1 MKIAISKLPNNPWWG
16 TGVISYKDNP
26 VMRDRVI
33 PDQDLLI
40 RERLNLINTM
50 KNNKLDVVEFS
61 FPKELE
67 NNKYGHDY
75 VFIRDT
81 FISDLNGN
89 ALLLK
94 FSQKNRNAESQI
106 ISGYLEK
113 LDFNIKE
120 LPNKKNMFAEGG
132 EFYYCPKENLLFSGV
147 TRNSISGAEEVAS
160 FLKVNELII
169 VETKAFHLDTVF
181 TTVFDHDGS
190 LCAVIVCKKLIS
202 KNSMERLNEFA
213 NSTNIKIFNIP
224 SHDAIGSSKN
234 IGSLAVNNLSVPG
247 LLISS
252 RRFSDSSVI
261 EELDSM
267 NIKMEVSPVSQFQ
280 LSGGSIHCLTNE
292 LWL

>member
-33 PDQDLLI
+33 PEQDLLI

-94 FSQKNRNAESQI
+94 FSQKNRNAESQM

-169 VETKAFHLDTVF
+169 VKTKAFHLDTVF

-202 KNSMERLNEFA
+202 KNSMKRLDEFA
-213 NSTNIKIFNIP
+213 SSTNIKIFNIP

-252 RRFSDSSVI
+252 SRFSDSSVI
-261 EELDSM
+261 EKLDSM
-267 NIKMEVSPVSQFQ
+267 NIKMEVSQVSQFQ

-292 LWL
+292 L

>member
-16 TGVISYKDNP
+16 TGVVSYKDNP
-26 VMRDRVI
+26 VMRDGII

-40 RERLNLINTM
+40 KERLNLINTM
-50 KNNKLDVVEFS
+50 KNHEIDVVEFS
-61 FPKELE
+61 FPKQLE
-67 NNKYGHDY
+67 NSKYGHDY

-94 FSQKNRNAESQI
+94 FSQTNRDAESQL

-132 EFYYCPKENLLFSGV
+132 EFYYCPKEKLLFSGV

-181 TTVFDHDGS
+181 TTVFDHDGN
-190 LCAVIVCKKLIS
+190 LCAVIVCKELIS
-202 KNSMERLNEFA
+202 KNSMERLDEFA
-213 NSTNIKIFNIP
+213 SSINIKIFNIP
-224 SHDAIGSSKN
+224 FYDAIGSDKK

-252 RRFSDSSVI
+252 SRFSDPSLI
-261 EELDSM
+261 EDLDNL
-267 NIKMEVSPVSQFQ
+267 NIKTEVSPVSQFQ

-292 LWL
+292 L

>member
-16 TGVISYKDNP
+16 TGVVGYKDNP
-26 VMRDRVI
+26 VMRNGII

-40 RERLNLINTM
+40 KERLNLINTM
-50 KNNKLDVVEFS
+50 KSHEIDVVEFS
-61 FPKELE
+61 FPKQLE
-67 NNKYGHDY
+67 NSKYGHDY

-94 FSQKNRNAESQI
+94 FSQTNRDAESQM
-106 ISGYLEK
+106 ISDYLEK

-120 LPNKKNMFAEGG
+120 LPNNKNMFAEGG

-181 TTVFDHDGS
+181 TTVFDHDGN
-190 LCAVIVCKKLIS
+190 LCAVIVCKELIS
-202 KNSMERLNEFA
+202 KNSMERLDEFA
-213 NSTNIKIFNIP
+213 SSINIKIFNIP
-224 SHDAIGSSKN
+224 FHDAIGSDKK

-252 RRFSDSSVI
+252 SRFSDPSLI
-261 EELDSM
+261 EDLDNL
-267 NIKMEVSPVSQFQ
+267 NIKTEVSQVSQFQ

-292 LWL
+292 L

>member
-169 VETKAFHLDTVF
+169 VKTKAFHLDTVF

-202 KNSMERLNEFA
+202 KNSMKRLDEFA
-213 NSTNIKIFNIP
+213 SSTNIKIFNIP

-252 RRFSDSSVI
+252 SRFSDSSVI
-261 EELDSM
+261 EKLDSM
-267 NIKMEVSPVSQFQ
+267 NIKMEVSQVSQFQ

-292 LWL
+292 L

>member
-132 EFYYCPKENLLFSGV
+132 EFYYCPKENLLFSGL

-169 VETKAFHLDTVF
+169 VKTKAFHLDTVF

-202 KNSMERLNEFA
+202 KNSMKRLDEFA
-213 NSTNIKIFNIP
+213 SSTNIKIFNIP

-252 RRFSDSSVI
+252 SRFSDSSVI
-261 EELDSM
+261 EKLDSM
-267 NIKMEVSPVSQFQ
+267 NIKMEVSQVSQFQ

-292 LWL
+292 L

>member
-16 TGVISYKDNP
+16 TGVVGYKDNP
-26 VMRDRVI
+26 VMRDGII

-40 RERLNLINTM
+40 KERLNLINTM
-50 KNNKLDVVEFS
+50 KSHEIDVVEFS
-61 FPKELE
+61 FPKQLE
-67 NNKYGHDY
+67 NSKYGHDY

-94 FSQKNRNAESQI
+94 FSQTNRDAESQM
-106 ISGYLEK
+106 ISDYLEK

-120 LPNKKNMFAEGG
+120 LPNNKNMFAEGG

-181 TTVFDHDGS
+181 TTVFDHDGN
-190 LCAVIVCKKLIS
+190 LCAVIVCKELIS
-202 KNSMERLNEFA
+202 KNSMERLDEFA
-213 NSTNIKIFNIP
+213 SSINIKIFNIP
-224 SHDAIGSSKN
+224 
-234 IGSLAVNNLSVPG
+234 
-247 LLISS
+247 
-252 RRFSDSSVI
+252 FS
-261 EELDSM
+261 
-267 NIKMEVSPVSQFQ
+267 
-280 LSGGSIHCLTNE
+280 
-292 LWL
+292 

>member
-26 VMRDRVI
+26 IMRDRVI
-33 PDQDLLI
+33 PDQGLLI

-50 KNNKLDVVEFS
+50 KNNKLDVVELS

-132 EFYYCPKENLLFSGV
+132 EFYYCPKENLLFSGL

-169 VETKAFHLDTVF
+169 VKTKAFHLDTVF

-202 KNSMERLNEFA
+202 KNSMKRLDEFA
-213 NSTNIKIFNIP
+213 SSTNIKIFNIP

-252 RRFSDSSVI
+252 SRFSDSSVI
-261 EELDSM
+261 EKLDSM
-267 NIKMEVSPVSQFQ
+267 NIKMEVSQVSQFQ

-292 LWL
+292 L

>member
-16 TGVISYKDNP
+16 TGVVGYKDNP
-26 VMRDRVI
+26 VMRDGII

-40 RERLNLINTM
+40 KERLNLINTM
-50 KNNKLDVVEFS
+50 KSHEIDVVEFS
-61 FPKELE
+61 FPKQLE
-67 NNKYGHDY
+67 NSKYGHDY

-94 FSQKNRNAESQI
+94 FSQTNRNAESQM

-120 LPNKKNMFAEGG
+120 LPNNKNMFAEGG

-181 TTVFDHDGS
+181 TTVFDHDGN
-190 LCAVIVCKKLIS
+190 LCAVIVCKELIS
-202 KNSMERLNEFA
+202 KNSMERLDEFA
-213 NSTNIKIFNIP
+213 SSTNIKIFNIP

-252 RRFSDSSVI
+252 SRFSDSSLI
-261 EELDSM
+261 EDLDNL
-267 NIKMEVSPVSQFQ
+267 NIKTEVSPVSQFQ

-292 LWL
+292 L

>member
-16 TGVISYKDNP
+16 TGVIGYKDNP
-26 VMRDRVI
+26 VMRDGII

-40 RERLNLINTM
+40 KERLNLINTM
-50 KNNKLDVVEFS
+50 KSHEIDVIEFS
-61 FPKELE
+61 FPKQLE
-67 NNKYGHDY
+67 NSKYGHDY

-89 ALLLK
+89 VLLLK
-94 FSQKNRNAESQI
+94 FSQINRDAESQI

-120 LPNKKNMFAEGG
+120 LPNNKNMFAEGG

-181 TTVFDHDGS
+181 TTVFDHDGN
-190 LCAVIVCKKLIS
+190 LCAVIVCKELIS
-202 KNSMERLNEFA
+202 KNSMERLDEFA
-213 NSTNIKIFNIP
+213 SSINIKIFNIP
-224 SHDAIGSSKN
+224 FHDAIGSDKK

-252 RRFSDSSVI
+252 SRFSDPSLI
-261 EELDSM
+261 EDLDNL
-267 NIKMEVSPVSQFQ
+267 NIKTEVSPVSQFQ

-292 LWL
+292 L

>member
-33 PDQDLLI
+33 PDQGLLI

-94 FSQKNRNAESQI
+94 FSQKNRNAESQM

-202 KNSMERLNEFA
+202 KNSMKRLDEFA
-213 NSTNIKIFNIP
+213 SSTNIKIFNIP

-252 RRFSDSSVI
+252 SRFSDSSVI

-267 NIKMEVSPVSQFQ
+267 NIKMEVSQVSQFQ

-292 LWL
+292 L

>member
-1 MKIAISKLPNNPWWG
+1 MKIAITKLPNSPWWG
-16 TGVISYKDNP
+16 TGVIGYKDNP
-26 VMRDRVI
+26 VMRDGII
-33 PDQDLLI
+33 PDQDLI
-40 RERLNLINTM
+40 IKERLNLINTM
-50 KNNKLDVVEFS
+50 KNNKIDVVEFS

-94 FSQKNRNAESQI
+94 FSQKNRNAESQM

-169 VETKAFHLDTVF
+169 VKTKAFHLDTVF

-202 KNSMERLNEFA
+202 KNSMERLDEFA
-213 NSTNIKIFNIP
+213 SSTNIKIFNIP

-252 RRFSDSSVI
+252 SRFSNSSVI

-267 NIKMEVSPVSQFQ
+267 NIKMEVSQVSQFQ

-292 LWL
+292 L

>member
-169 VETKAFHLDTVF
+169 VETEAFHLDTVF

-202 KNSMERLNEFA
+202 KNSMERLDEFA

-252 RRFSDSSVI
+252 SRFSDSSVI
-261 EELDSM
+261 EELNSM

-292 LWL
+292 L

>member
-26 VMRDRVI
+26 IMRDRVI
-33 PDQDLLI
+33 PDQGLLI

-50 KNNKLDVVEFS
+50 KNNKLDVVELS

-94 FSQKNRNAESQI
+94 FSQKNRNAESQM

-132 EFYYCPKENLLFSGV
+132 EFYYCPKEKLLFSGV

-202 KNSMERLNEFA
+202 KNSMKRLDEFA
-213 NSTNIKIFNIP
+213 SSTNIKIFNIP

-252 RRFSDSSVI
+252 SRFSDPSLI

-292 LWL
+292 L

>member
-16 TGVISYKDNP
+16 TGVVGYKDNP
-26 VMRDRVI
+26 VMRDGII

-40 RERLNLINTM
+40 KERLNLINTM
-50 KNNKLDVVEFS
+50 KSHEIDVVEFS
-61 FPKELE
+61 FPKQLE
-67 NNKYGHDY
+67 NSKYGHDY

-94 FSQKNRNAESQI
+94 FSQKNRDAESQM

-120 LPNKKNMFAEGG
+120 LPNNKNMFAEGG
-132 EFYYCPKENLLFSGV
+132 EFYYCPKEKLLFSGV

-181 TTVFDHDGS
+181 TTVFDHDGN
-190 LCAVIVCKKLIS
+190 LCAVIVCKELIS
-202 KNSMERLNEFA
+202 KNSMERLDEFA
-213 NSTNIKIFNIP
+213 SSINIKIFNIP
-224 SHDAIGSSKN
+224 FYDAIGSDKK

-252 RRFSDSSVI
+252 SRFSDPSLI
-261 EELDSM
+261 EDLDNL

-292 LWL
+292 L

>member
-16 TGVISYKDNP
+16 TGVVGYKDNP
-26 VMRDRVI
+26 VMRDGII

-40 RERLNLINTM
+40 KERLNLINTM
-50 KNNKLDVVEFS
+50 KSHEIDVVEFS
-61 FPKELE
+61 FPKQLE
-67 NNKYGHDY
+67 NSKYGHDY

-94 FSQKNRNAESQI
+94 FSQTNRNAESQM

-120 LPNKKNMFAEGG
+120 LPNNKNMFAEGG

-181 TTVFDHDGS
+181 TTVFDHDGN
-190 LCAVIVCKKLIS
+190 LCAVIVCKELIS
-202 KNSMERLNEFA
+202 KNSMERLDEFA
-213 NSTNIKIFNIP
+213 RSINIKIFNIP
-224 SHDAIGSSKN
+224 FHDAIGSSKN

-252 RRFSDSSVI
+252 SRFSD
-261 EELDSM
+261 
-267 NIKMEVSPVSQFQ
+267 
-280 LSGGSIHCLTNE
+280 LSLIHI
-292 LWL
+292 

>member
-33 PDQDLLI
+33 PDQGLLI

-50 KNNKLDVVEFS
+50 KNNKLDVVELS

-94 FSQKNRNAESQI
+94 FSQKNRNAESQM

-169 VETKAFHLDTVF
+169 VKTKAFHLDTVF

-202 KNSMERLNEFA
+202 KNSMERLDEFA
-213 NSTNIKIFNIP
+213 SSTNIKIFNIP

-252 RRFSDSSVI
+252 SRFSDSSVI
-261 EELDSM
+261 EKLDSM
-267 NIKMEVSPVSQFQ
+267 NIKMELSQVSQFQ

-292 LWL
+292 L

>member
-16 TGVISYKDNP
+16 TGVVGYKDNP
-26 VMRDRVI
+26 VMRDGII

-40 RERLNLINTM
+40 KERLNLINTM
-50 KNNKLDVVEFS
+50 KSHEIDVVEFS
-61 FPKELE
+61 FPKQLE
-67 NNKYGHDY
+67 NSKYGHDY

-94 FSQKNRNAESQI
+94 FSQTNRDAESQL

-120 LPNKKNMFAEGG
+120 LPNNKNMFAEGG
-132 EFYYCPKENLLFSGV
+132 EFYYCPKEKLLFSGV

-181 TTVFDHDGS
+181 TTVFDHDGN
-190 LCAVIVCKKLIS
+190 LCAVIVCKELIS
-202 KNSMERLNEFA
+202 KNSMERLDEFA
-213 NSTNIKIFNIP
+213 SSINIKIFNIP
-224 SHDAIGSSKN
+224 FHDAIGSDKK

-252 RRFSDSSVI
+252 SRFSDPSLI
-261 EELDSM
+261 EDLDNL
-267 NIKMEVSPVSQFQ
+267 NIKTEVSPVSQFQ

-292 LWL
+292 L

>member
-94 FSQKNRNAESQI
+94 FSQKNRNAESQM

-160 FLKVNELII
+160 FLQVNELII

-202 KNSMERLNEFA
+202 KNSMKRLDEFA
-213 NSTNIKIFNIP
+213 SSTNIKIFNIP

-252 RRFSDSSVI
+252 SRFSNSSVI

-267 NIKMEVSPVSQFQ
+267 NIKMEVSQVSQFQ

-292 LWL
+292 L

>member
-33 PDQDLLI
+33 PDQGLLI

-94 FSQKNRNAESQI
+94 FSQKNRNAESQM

-202 KNSMERLNEFA
+202 KNSMERLDEFA
-213 NSTNIKIFNIP
+213 SSTNIKIFNIP

-252 RRFSDSSVI
+252 SRFSDSSVI

-267 NIKMEVSPVSQFQ
+267 NIKMEVSQVSQFQ

-292 LWL
+292 L

>member
-50 KNNKLDVVEFS
+50 KNNKLNVVEFS

-202 KNSMERLNEFA
+202 KNSMERLDEFA

-252 RRFSDSSVI
+252 SRFSDSSVI

-292 LWL
+292 L

>member
-1 MKIAISKLPNNPWWG
+1 MKIAISKLPKSPWWG
-16 TGVISYKDNP
+16 TGIIGYKDNP
-26 VMRDRVI
+26 VMRDGII

-40 RERLNLINTM
+40 KERLNLINTM
-50 KNNKLDVVEFS
+50 KRHEIDVVEFS
-61 FPKELE
+61 FPKQLE
-67 NNKYGHDY
+67 NSKYGHDY

-94 FSQKNRNAESQI
+94 FSQTNRGAESQM

-113 LDFNIKE
+113 LGFNITE
-120 LPNKKNMFAEGG
+120 LPNKENMFAEGG
-132 EFYYCPKENLLFSGV
+132 EFYYCPKEKLLFSGV

-181 TTVFDHDGS
+181 TTVFDHDRS
-190 LCAVIVCKKLIS
+190 LSAVIVCKELIS
-202 KNSMERLNEFA
+202 NNSVQRLDEFA
-213 NSTNIKIFNIP
+213 SSTNIKIFNIP
-224 SHDAIGSSKN
+224 AHDAIGSSKN

-247 LLISS
+247 LLIGSS
-252 RRFSDSSVI
+252 RFSDSSVI
-261 EELDSM
+261 EALDSM
-267 NIKMEVSPVSQFQ
+267 NIKMEVSQVSQFQ

-292 LWL
+292 L

>member
-33 PDQDLLI
+33 PDQGLLI

-50 KNNKLDVVEFS
+50 KNNKLDVVELS

-94 FSQKNRNAESQI
+94 FSQKNRNAESQM

-202 KNSMERLNEFA
+202 KNSMERLDEFA
-213 NSTNIKIFNIP
+213 SSTNIKIFNIP

-252 RRFSDSSVI
+252 SRFSDSSVI

-267 NIKMEVSPVSQFQ
+267 NIKMEVSQVSQFQ

-292 LWL
+292 L

>member
-33 PDQDLLI
+33 PNQDLLI

-50 KNNKLDVVEFS
+50 KNYKLDVVEFS

-94 FSQKNRNAESQI
+94 FSQKNRNAESQM

-169 VETKAFHLDTVF
+169 VKTKAFHLDTVF

-202 KNSMERLNEFA
+202 KNSMKRLDEFA
-213 NSTNIKIFNIP
+213 SSTNIKIFNIP

-252 RRFSDSSVI
+252 SRFSDSSVI
-261 EELDSM
+261 EKLDSM
-267 NIKMEVSPVSQFQ
+267 NIKMEVSQVSQFQ

-292 LWL
+292 L

>member
-94 FSQKNRNAESQI
+94 FSQKNRNAESQM

-132 EFYYCPKENLLFSGV
+132 EFYYCPKENLLFSGL

-169 VETKAFHLDTVF
+169 VKTKAFHLDTVF

-202 KNSMERLNEFA
+202 KNSMKRLDEFA
-213 NSTNIKIFNIP
+213 SSTNIKIFNIP

-252 RRFSDSSVI
+252 SRFSDSSVI
-261 EELDSM
+261 EKLDSM
-267 NIKMEVSPVSQFQ
+267 NIKMEVSQVSQFQ

-292 LWL
+292 L